1 MLDYPLLAALAAVV
15 REGSFERAARALH
28 LTPSAVSQRVKLL
41 EERVGQ
47 VLVVRGPPAQATP
60 AGLQLCRHVEQV
72 GMLEHDLLQA
82 LPALASD
89 DTGRMTLRV
98 AVNADSLAT
107 WFVNAAAS
115 FAEIE
120 PVLLDISLE
129 DQDHTAQRLRN
140 AEVIAAVTGLATPVQ
155 GCRSVPLGAMRYLAT
170 ASPAYMQRH
179 FAAGVT
185 AQTLAQAPCLTF
197 NRQDRLQQAWCSQWL
212 GQPIELPRHWLP
224 SSQAF
229 VDACHAGLGW
239 GMNPQPLVAQALRDG
254 SLVCLHPDLPLMVP
268 LYWQHTRHALPMLKR
283 LTDAV
288 VSAARDG
295 LEQEERNQ
303 RNRK

>member
-89 DTGRMTLRV
+89 PNDPSGRVTLRV

-107 WFVNAAAS
+107 WFVSAAAS
-115 FAEIE
+115 FAERE
-120 PVLLDISLE
+120 TVLLDISLE
-129 DQDHTAQRLRN
+129 DQDHTAERLRS
-140 AEVIAAVTGLATPVQ
+140 ADVIAAVTGLATPVQ
-155 GCRSVPLGAMRYLAT
+155 GCRSVSLGAMRYLAT
-170 ASPAYMQRH
+170 ASPAYLRRH
-179 FAAGVT
+179 FAQGVT
-185 AQTLAQAPCLTF
+185 ARSLAQAPCLTF
-197 NRQDRLQQAWCSQWL
+197 NRQDRLQQAWCSQLL
-212 GQPIELPRHWLP
+212 GQAVELPRHWLP
-224 SSQAF
+224 SSHAF
-229 VDACHAGLGW
+229 VDACRAGLGW
-239 GMNPQPLVAQALRDG
+239 GMNPAPLVAQALQDG
-254 SLVCLHPDLPLMVP
+254 SLVCLKPDLPLMVA
-268 LYWQHTRHALPMLKR
+268 LHWQHTRHALPMLKR

-288 VSAARDG
+288 VAAARLG
-295 LEQEERNQ
+295 LEQDKPGR
-303 RNRK
+303 

>member
-1 MLDYPLLAALAAVV
+1 MLDYPLLAAVAAVV

-47 VLVVRGPPAQATP
+47 VLIVRGPPASATA
-60 AGLQLCRHVEQV
+60 AGLQLCRHMEQV
-72 GMLEHDLLQA
+72 GMLEHELLQA
-82 LPALASD
+82 LPALAADHS
-89 DTGRMTLRV
+89 GRITLRV

-107 WFVNAAAS
+107 WFVNAAAT
-115 FAEIE
+115 FAQTE

-129 DQDHTAQRLRN
+129 DQDHTAERLRN
-140 AEVIAAVTGLATPVQ
+140 ADVIAAVTGLATPVQ

-170 ASPAYMQRH
+170 ASPAYLQRH
-179 FAAGVT
+179 FAQGVT
-185 AQTLAQAPCLTF
+185 ADTLAQAPCLTF
-197 NRQDRLQQAWCSQWL
+197 NRQDRLQQAWCSQLL
-212 GQPIELPRHWLP
+212 GHSVELPRHWLP

-229 VDACHAGLGW
+229 VDGCRAGLGW
-239 GMNPQPLVAQALRDG
+239 GMNPAPLVAQALLEG
-254 SLVCLHPDLPLMVP
+254 SLVCLQPDTPLMVP

-288 VSAARDG
+288 VVAARQG
-295 LEQEERNQ
+295 LEQASPS
-303 RNRK
+303 